1 MNAQTAIQLLLMVDA
16 ISSKVF
22 GMISAMKAQGA
33 ADEEQLRIAIAEH
46 RARNDA
52 QYRSV
57 IANLKSKAK

>member
-33 ADEEQLRIAIAEH
+33 ADEEQLRTAIAEH